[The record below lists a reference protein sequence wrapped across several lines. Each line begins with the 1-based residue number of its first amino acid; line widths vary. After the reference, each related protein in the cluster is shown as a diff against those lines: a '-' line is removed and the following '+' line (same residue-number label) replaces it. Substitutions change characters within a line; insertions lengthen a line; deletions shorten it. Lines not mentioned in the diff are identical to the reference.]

1 MNSHTPPIAITT
13 GEPAGIGPQIS
24 MLAALAWQA
33 AHPQHPL
40 ILIGDLLHLR
50 EVATTLSHP
59 RRVDPLDRALATWDD
74 MSAAEKASTLVVWHC
89 PLFAPVNLGELDV
102 GNAPYVLNTLDIA
115 LLGLKNGTFAAM
127 VTAPVHKGII
137 NDAGI
142 AFTGH
147 TEYLAEFAGV
157 DQVVMMLAD
166 GREVEQPLRVALA
179 TTHVPLSAV
188 SAAIT
193 PAGLTRTIDIL
204 AHDLIH
210 HFGIA
215 QPRILVTGLNPHAG
229 EGGHMGRE
237 EIDIINPM
245 IAAAQ
250 ARGLDVH
257 GAYPADTLFQPH
269 YLNQAD
275 AVLAM
280 YHDQGLPVLKYVS
293 FGHGINITLGLP
305 FIRTSVDHGTA
316 LDRAKSGA
324 VDAGSMQAAIRTA
337 ARMVQTQSNTKDAS

>member
-24 MLAALAWQA
+24 LLAALAWQA
-33 AHPQHPL
+33 AHPQSPL
-40 ILIGDLLHLR
+40 VLIGDLFHLR
-50 EVATTLSHP
+50 EVAQRFNIRAELTPSS
-59 RRVDPLDRALATWDD
+59 ALATLDD
-74 MSAAEKASTLVVWHC
+74 MSAAEKASILVVWHC
-89 PLFAPVNLGELDV
+89 PLFAPVNLGELNV

-115 LLGLKNGTFAAM
+115 LLGLKNGTFSAM

-204 AHDLIH
+204 VHDLIH